1 MSTLPKNLNYSDI
14 KPIGFPSHVRFE
26 KFTPVAFN
34 GASTSDLIRF
44 NISTNGFWD
53 PYSAYIKL
61 EVDISDDIS
70 GTKSKDLQINGI
82 NIPLGAGTGVGS

>member
-1 MSTLPKNLNYSDI
+1 MNYNDV
-14 KPIGFPSHVRFE
+14 KPVGYPSHVRME

-34 GASTSDLIRF
+34 SSNSAVSSSDIIRF

-61 EVDISDDIS
+61 EVDVTNMD
-70 GTKSKDLQINGI
+70 GK
-82 NIPLGAGTGVGS
+82 